1 MARVRYLKEIA
12 ALFAT
17 YFQILSFHFFQR
29 NGSCASSQTQS
40 LRSHSTM
47 AMLIFGAQLIP
58 YTLCFWISWYCTRW
72 LWLFLYT
79 AASLWENDY
88 ARTMCKSMPVVFR
101 RAQTHGVAL
110 ALGSQSYWPARNEY
124 IYVWIMC
131 LPISSVCLRCRKC
144 TLRRWPHA
152 SKASVRWGMI
162 AFLICP
168 CHIHCGDAFAKN
180 HALWP
185 WLGHQSLCIVCL
197 WLQRKHTSVL
207 DLWIHGH
214 CQCKWLDL

>member
-1 MARVRYLKEIA
+1 MARTAKHRISPWCHLPHREAFVNARW
-12 ALFAT
+12 
-17 YFQILSFHFFQR
+17 HFIFQR
-29 NGSCASSQTQS
+29 HGSCASSQTQS

-124 IYVWIMC
+124 IYIRGLCVCPSPVCACDAENARCGVGRMLLKPACDGEWLHFWYAPATSIVVMR
-131 LPISSVCLRCRKC
+131 LQKSRIVALAWSSIIVYCVL
-144 TLRRWPHA
+144 
-152 SKASVRWGMI
+152 VI
-162 AFLICP
+162 AKEAHVGL
-168 CHIHCGDAFAKN
+168 
-180 HALWP
+180 
-185 WLGHQSLCIVCL
+185 
-197 WLQRKHTSVL
+197 
-207 DLWIHGH
+207 
-214 CQCKWLDL
+214 